1 MRGSYQD
8 AVVMSSSHFRSAGAV
23 EQKVRRLY
31 SDMLCRFGIVPH
43 MMRAQGAR
51 FSVNPSDVIDQS
63 IAVHGMWEQA
73 QLEELAALATA
84 RRIDFFIDAGANSG
98 FYSVMF
104 AIKNLAE
111 RIIAFEPDP
120 ENYARMM
127 TNLKAN
133 ALSSCVEAVQ
143 IALGD
148 TASEVTLYQGAKHNL
163 GESTIAVP
171 EQTPQDVVFQV
182 KQARFDDLYKIS
194 GKTLIVKID
203 VEGYEFQTL
212 AGFERTLR
220 DNACYLQI
228 EHYGERHEELKAYMA
243 SAGYR
248 YLHTEYIDLYFTN
261 MPDVA

>member
-1 MRGSYQD
+1 
-8 AVVMSSSHFRSAGAV
+8 MSSAHFRTAGAV

-51 FSVNPSDVIDQS
+51 FSVDPSDVIDNS

-73 QLEELAALATA
+73 QLEELASLASA
-84 RRIDFFIDAGANSG
+84 RRIDFFLDVGANSG
-98 FYSVMF
+98 FYSIMF
-104 AIKNLAE
+104 GIKNLAD

-120 ENYARMM
+120 ENFARLM

-133 ALSSCVEAVQ
+133 ALSGRIETVQ
-143 IALGD
+143 LALGD
-148 TASEVTLYQGAKHNL
+148 AASEVTLYQGARNNL

-171 EQTPQDVVFQV
+171 EQTPQEIVFQV
-182 KQARFDDLYKIS
+182 KQARFDDLYEIS
-194 GKTLIVKID
+194 GKALIVKID

-220 DNACYLQI
+220 SNACYLQI
-228 EHYGERHEELKAYMA
+228 EHYGDRHEELKARMA
-243 SAGYR
+243 EFGYR

-261 MPDVA
+261 MPDLASR